1 MPADYTSAAQALSI
15 ATSPSL
21 SPPPSPS
28 LARSPNTPQ
37 SDDNG
42 PVPPWVRSSGPGR
55 GSGGRTGGQ
64 NARRLST
71 PYSRTRHLHHD
82 GSADTGSFA
91 QRVSQR
97 SLALANRLLKLSYS
111 LSPAQR
117 ALAAVAGVVAMV
129 LAVLFLVFSHRIFAA
144 LAPAAA
150 GWRALPGGWVLVF
163 LLTSLTAFPPMIGYS
178 TCVTIAGFVYGFP
191 GGWPIVASAT
201 VVGSTGAFVASRT
214 VLSAYVHR
222 LVGADRRFVALGQ
235 VLRHDG
241 LVMLA
246 AIRLCPLP
254 FSLSNGFLATIPS
267 VSPLGFALATAL
279 STPKLLVHVFIGS
292 RLALLAESGDAM
304 PLGDRV
310 VNYLSMLL
318 GFGLGIAVS
327 LVIYRRTMARA
338 KAIAREDAAA
348 AGLAVPDDLDDD
360 DDLTYAD
367 LEEGVLRHT
376 SGDNHRNSSDELVD
390 EDAAALI
397 MDADDISL
405 WENDVSGGVGGGA
418 YRDEEGG
425 GGEEEEEE
433 NRTKRGAVLG
443 ELSK

>member
-21 SPPPSPS
+21 SPSPSPSPS
-28 LARSPNTPQ
+28 LAHSPSTHQ

-55 GSGGRTGGQ
+55 GLGGSRTSGQ

-71 PYSRTRHLHHD
+71 PYSRTRHLHPD
-82 GSADTGSFA
+82 GSAGTGSIA
-91 QRVSQR
+91 QRISQR

-117 ALAAVAGVVAMV
+117 ALAAAAGVVSIV
-129 LAVLFLVFSHRIFAA
+129 LTVLFLVFSHRIFAA

-163 LLTSLTAFPPMIGYS
+163 MLTSLTAFPPMIGYS
-178 TCVTIAGFVYGFP
+178 TCITIAGFVYGFP

-241 LVMLA
+241 LVMLV

-279 STPKLLVHVFIGS
+279 ATPKLLVHVFIGS
-292 RLALLAESGDAM
+292 RLALLAESGDDM

-318 GFGLGIAVS
+318 GFALGIAVS

-338 KAIAREDAAA
+338 KVIAREDAAA

-360 DDLTYAD
+360 DLIYAD
-367 LEEGVLRHT
+367 LEEGVLRRGP
-376 SGDNHRNSSDELVD
+376 SGEHHHNSSSSDDDELVD

-405 WENDVSGGVGGGA
+405 WENEVNGGGGGA
-418 YRDEEGG
+418 YRDEE
-425 GGEEEEEE
+425 EEEGD
-433 NRTKRGAVLG
+433 RAKRGSSGV
-443 ELSK
+443 LSK

>member
-1 MPADYTSAAQALSI
+1 MPADYNSAAQALSI

-21 SPPPSPS
+21 SPKSSPLPSPS
-28 LARSPNTPQ
+28 LARSPLTPQ
-37 SDDNG
+37 SDDQV

-55 GSGGRTGGQ
+55 GSGGSGSGSRTSGSQ

-71 PYSRTRHLHHD
+71 PYSRTRHLQHHD
-82 GSADTGSFA
+82 GTLA
-91 QRVSQR
+91 QRLSQR
-97 SLALANRLLKLSYS
+97 GLALANRLLKLGYS

-117 ALAAVAGVVAMV
+117 ALAAAAGVVSLV

-178 TCVTIAGFVYGFP
+178 TCITIAGFVYGFP

-222 LVGADRRFVALGQ
+222 LVGGDRRFVALGQ

-241 LVMLA
+241 LLMLA

-267 VSPLGFALATAL
+267 VSPWGFALATAL
-279 STPKLLVHVFIGS
+279 ATPKLLVHIFIGS

-318 GFGLGIAVS
+318 GFALGIAVS

-348 AGLAVPDDLDDD
+348 AGLAIPDDDED

-367 LEEGVLRHT
+367 LEEGVLRR
-376 SGDNHRNSSDELVD
+376 SSADNDDVDVD

-405 WENDVSGGVGGGA
+405 WENDVNGDGGA
-418 YRDEEGG
+418 YRDEEGEDG
-425 GGEEEEEE
+425 V
-433 NRTKRGAVLG
+433 KRGSADIRG
-443 ELSK
+443 KGKR